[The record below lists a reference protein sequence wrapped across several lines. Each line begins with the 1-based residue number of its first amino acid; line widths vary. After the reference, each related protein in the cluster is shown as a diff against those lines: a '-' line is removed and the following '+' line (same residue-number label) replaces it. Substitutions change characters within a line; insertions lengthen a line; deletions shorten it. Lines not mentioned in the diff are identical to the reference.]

1 MSQPITANP
10 LLFLTCTVPVT
21 TTATSLLSLINTYMA
36 ASRAKDSLNYAT
48 SCRSIQYTAVKSN
61 TGNVYVGD
69 YKVASGAVPALQTG
83 AELAAGEGAYE
94 QSYRDDDSVNLG
106 SLFAVADAS
115 TQYLN
120 LRIRY

>member
-1 MSQPITANP
+1 MSQPNTNNP

-36 ASRAKDSLNYAT
+36 ANRAKDSLNYGMA
-48 SCRSIQYTAVKSN
+48 CRSIQYTAVKAN

-69 YKVASGAVPALQTG
+69 YKVASGTPPQTG
-83 AELAAGEGAYE
+83 AELAGGEGAYE
-94 QSYRDDDSVNLG
+94 QSHTDKDALQLST
-106 SLFAVADAS
+106 LFAVADTG